1 MAFNLNSIDKKAKT
15 QGTWETFQGA
25 EFLIASTSNFAFQE
39 EFQKLQR
46 PHQRQIDKGTL
57 SPEISSEIL
66 CKAMA
71 THVLLDWKNV
81 EADGKEVPYSKE
93 AAYRALKEHDELRS
107 FVQEVAMDTTYFKV
121 KQEEKEVKN

>member
-1 MAFNLNSIDKKAKT
+1 MAFNLNSIDKNAKT
-15 QGTWETFQGA
+15 QGTWEHFQGS

-39 EFQKLQR
+39 GFQKLQR

-57 SPEISSEIL
+57 SPEISSDIL
-66 CKAMA
+66 CRAMA
-71 THVLLDWKNV
+71 DHILLDWRDV
-81 EADGKEVPYSKE
+81 EADGKAVPYTKE

-107 FVQEVAMDTTYFKV
+107 FVQEVAMDITYFKV